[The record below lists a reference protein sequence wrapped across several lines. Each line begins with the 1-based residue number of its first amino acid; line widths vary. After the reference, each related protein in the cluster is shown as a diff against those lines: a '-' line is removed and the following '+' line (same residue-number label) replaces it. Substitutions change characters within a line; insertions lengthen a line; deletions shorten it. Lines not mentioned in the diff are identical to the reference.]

1 MLTPSFAR
9 SQRAA
14 LLGFYISCLVFGTA
28 VGLFEQL
35 SGFFRLSILALAIL
49 ATAYG
54 AFSLYRFFKATDE
67 FRMAVHRQ
75 AIEFAFIGSLV
86 VSAQLRSIC
95 ESDMNVERAFLEFV
109 LDEFNHFSAEATI
122 LPSPSLAS

>member
-1 MLTPSFAR
+1 MPTPSFAR

-14 LLGFYISCLVFGTA
+14 LLGFYISCVIFGIA
-28 VGLFEQL
+28 VGLFERL
-35 SGFFRLSILALAIL
+35 SRFFRLSILALAIL

-67 FRMAVHRQ
+67 FRMTIHRQ

-86 VSAQLRSIC
+86 VSVALALLQTLGVRS
-95 ESDMNVERAFLEFV
+95 
-109 LDEFNHFSAEATI
+109 
-122 LPSPSLAS
+122 PSPYVIPVVMIGLWSVGLFFSSRRFE